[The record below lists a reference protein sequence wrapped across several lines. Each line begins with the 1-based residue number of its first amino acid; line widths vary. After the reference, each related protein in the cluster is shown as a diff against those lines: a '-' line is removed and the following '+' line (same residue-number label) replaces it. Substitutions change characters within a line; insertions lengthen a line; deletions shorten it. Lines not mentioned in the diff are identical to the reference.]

1 MANVN
6 TAPEPINYKVDTEC
20 LPSNVVR
27 DSAGNPIK
35 NSDGSYRTSGVELL
49 DPGPQAAKSQA
60 IQESQRVP
68 KSYLFSIAN
77 PDPPGGVGKLS
88 RLQTKAVMSMMAK
101 SLSGNSY
108 SSIGPD
114 NYVGKYQINPATLTA
129 FGYIKPDFFFTYGI
143 DAIKKD
149 DAWTGKDSIKNLTN
163 WLLSTGT
170 QEQVMYQLM
179 QNNYTTMIN
188 NDGIKSTDNLCTIAG
203 MLCVAHIL
211 GAEPG
216 TERAPGAKFWRQT
229 GSGQDLTGKNAAYYF
244 SLGRYA
250 VDVLASQT
258 V

>member
-1 MANVN
+1 MADVN
-6 TAPEPINYKVDTEC
+6 TAPEPINYKIDEDC
-20 LPSNVVR
+20 LPGNVVR

-35 NSDGSYRTSGVELL
+35 NSDGSYRTSGVEVL

-77 PDPPGGVGKLS
+77 PDPPGGIGRLS
-88 RLQTKAVMSMMAK
+88 RLQVKAIMSMMAK

-108 SSIGPD
+108 SSIGPS
-114 NYVGKYQINPATLTA
+114 NYVGKYQISPSILTA
-129 FGYIKPDFFFTYGI
+129 FGYVKTDFFFSYGV
-143 DAIKKD
+143 DAVKKD
-149 DAWTGKDSIKNLTN
+149 SAWTGKDSIKSLPN
-163 WLLSTGT
+163 WFLSTGV

-179 QNNYTTMIN
+179 QNNYTIMTN
-188 NDGIKSTDNLCTIAG
+188 NDAIKTTDNLCTIAG

-216 TERAPGAKFWRQT
+216 TERIPGARFWRQT

-250 VDVLASQT
+250 VDVLAAQS